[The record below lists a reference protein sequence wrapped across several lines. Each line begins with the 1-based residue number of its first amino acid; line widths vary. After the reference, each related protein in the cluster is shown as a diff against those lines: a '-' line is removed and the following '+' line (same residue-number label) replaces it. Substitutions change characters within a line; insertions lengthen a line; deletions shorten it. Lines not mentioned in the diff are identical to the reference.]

1 MESSCQFRDKYIF
14 TRPATIF
21 LHIISPFLLF
31 LVMKRTNAGRIIGN
45 KEIDMGKKFFLV
57 LVVAAI
63 ACMACFADDAITTD
77 DAVVL
82 EATDAVSVEAVPA
95 DVVPTDAEALTVE
108 ENAEVV
114 LPPVPVEGEASV

>member
-1 MESSCQFRDKYIF
+1 
-14 TRPATIF
+14 
-21 LHIISPFLLF
+21 
-31 LVMKRTNAGRIIGN
+31 
-45 KEIDMGKKFFLV
+45 MGKKFFLV

-63 ACMACFADDAITTD
+63 ACMACFADDAITTE

-114 LPPVPVEGEASV
+114 LPPVPAEGEASV

>member
-1 MESSCQFRDKYIF
+1 
-14 TRPATIF
+14 
-21 LHIISPFLLF
+21 
-31 LVMKRTNAGRIIGN
+31 
-45 KEIDMGKKFFLV
+45 MGKKFFLV

-82 EATDAVSVEAVPA
+82 EATDAVSVEAVP
-95 DVVPTDAEALTVE
+95 TDAEALTVE

-114 LPPVPVEGEASV
+114 LPPVPAEGEASV

>member
-21 LHIISPFLLF
+21 LLIISPFLLF

-57 LVVAAI
+57 LVVATI

-82 EATDAVSVEAVPA
+82 EVTDAVSVEAVPA

-114 LPPVPVEGEASV
+114 LPPVPAEGEASV